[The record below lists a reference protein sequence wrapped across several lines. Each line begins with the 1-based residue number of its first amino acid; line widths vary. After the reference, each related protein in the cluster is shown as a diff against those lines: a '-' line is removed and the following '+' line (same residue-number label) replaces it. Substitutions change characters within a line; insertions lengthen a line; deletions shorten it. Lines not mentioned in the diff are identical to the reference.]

1 MNRQE
6 IIAAL
11 EELSKSQGLYG
22 RILSGLNE
30 SDEAT
35 RVAILSELEAQNFKD
50 TVDLALYLEGIDNGN
65 VRGM

>member
-1 MNRQE
+1 MNREE
-6 IIAAL
+6 IMAAL

-35 RVAILSELEAQNFKD
+35 REAILSELEAQNFKD
-50 TVDLALYLEGIDNGN
+50 TVDLVLYLEVIDNGN
-65 VRGM
+65 MRGM

>member
-22 RILSGLNE
+22 RMLSGLNE

-35 RVAILSELEAQNFKD
+35 REAILNELEAQSFKD
-50 TVDLALYLEGIDNGN
+50 TVDLVLYLEGIDNGN